1 VQFCRQFSCLNVDRP
16 GQYCFIHGKDN
27 IQDNRSEEKKKRGAK
42 EMDSIK
48 KGSGCDGL
56 SEKKAYEPPR
66 AMRLGEMKSGAG
78 ACYGTGSGDS
88 HCEEN
93 GNSAASCFV
102 SGNNAL

>member
-66 AMRLGEMKSGAG
+66 AMRLGEMRSGAG
-78 ACYGTGSGDS
+78 LCEASGSGDIECRS
-88 HCEEN
+88 N
-93 GNSAASCFV
+93 GNSALGICFS
-102 SGNNAL
+102 SGNGE